1 MFSEPKKN
9 WERNME
15 GETTRMAAWIREKW
29 IQPAKFGFHIYVY
42 NCIIVYIYI
51 RYIYIYNYIHM

>member
-1 MFSEPKKN
+1 
-9 WERNME
+9 ME